1 MGGKGREEGR
11 GGRERKGKGC
21 VMAFWGDGRPWAQL
35 CPKSITHVSS
45 SLSRKYQLVRDV
57 SNSANKAVTSL
68 QQLVFV
74 EELFTITK
82 QCSWLPKLI
91 PYHLLVVLFN
101 FYFTLYGASELR
113 MGATANA
120 HDMMRR
126 RCNGIWE
133 MMTRLLRHN
142 RHNGLL
148 PALTCYRLVVAC
160 CGRAIWGSRQLV
172 TWNLV

>member
-1 MGGKGREEGR
+1 
-11 GGRERKGKGC
+11 
-21 VMAFWGDGRPWAQL
+21 MAFLGDGRPWAQL

-126 RCNGIWE
+126 RRNGIWE

-148 PALTCYRLVVAC
+148 PVPTCYRLVVAC

-172 TWNLV
+172 TGKLV